1 MRGLRAADDPWRIR
15 AAVDRG
21 NSAGYR
27 RRAARRTRNCRTD
40 RRERPAATD
49 RAPTC
54 RAGTAMRD
62 AHAAVRR
69 CRRPC
74 RSYHVFEHELADFV
88 DGLSEIESLGADLDT
103 NHDGVTAKQTVR
115 PFELAQAL
123 GRGLIAAVGEKTIRL
138 QQRRGAAEFIGIPP
152 ERRACGGA
160 ACAEYAFV
168 QTVELVALR
177 RALPVFHLG
186 LGLVHGEPGFHRT
199 VLVPEQAQV
208 HHEVAYHGHARQR
221 PDLHGLFQILQWRNT
236 REPVAAVAVHAVRTA
251 HAFTA

>member
-1 MRGLRAADDPWRIR
+1 
-15 AAVDRG
+15 
-21 NSAGYR
+21 
-27 RRAARRTRNCRTD
+27 
-40 RRERPAATD
+40 
-49 RAPTC
+49 
-54 RAGTAMRD
+54 MRD

-74 RSYHVFEHELADFV
+74 RSYHVYEHELADFV
-88 DGLSEIESLGADLDT
+88 DGLGRIEPLGADLDAI
-103 NHDGVTAKQTVR
+103 HDGVTANQAER
-115 PFELAQAL
+115 PFALAQAL

-152 ERRACGGA
+152 DRWAGGGA

-168 QTVELVALR
+168 QSVELVALR
-177 RALPVFHLG
+177 RALAVFHLG

-199 VLVPEQAQV
+199 VLVPELAQV

-236 REPVAAVAVHAVRTA
+236 REPVAAKEKQADRTA